1 MRREAFFRAGQKPES
16 EKPFMQRYMATME
29 DGTDAH
35 REFLAARRTPVPAAA
50 LCLGRSRGRLYG
62 IKRAAVRAVR
72 AIRPAD
78 RLQLRPRRLV
88 IVVARVGQFGGKL

>member
-1 MRREAFFRAGQKPES
+1 MRREALFRSGQQTECQ
-16 EKPFMQRYMATME
+16 EPFVQGNMAAVE

-35 REFLAARRTPVPAAA
+35 REFLAARHTPIPSAA
-50 LCLGRSRGRLYG
+50 LCLGRSRCRLYG
-62 IKRAAVRAVR
+62 IESTAVRAVR

-88 IVVARVGQFGGKL
+88 IVVARMGQFGGKL